1 MLLSII
7 TFILVLAILVII
19 HEFGHFIVA
28 KLCGM
33 RVDEFAFGFPPRLYG
48 HQKGDTLYA
57 INAIPLGGYVKLHGE
72 GAEVDDGDPRS
83 FHNKSLLARIAVIIA
98 GVVMNVLLA
107 FLVLT
112 VAFCIGFSSIS
123 QDLTQVPGNTVV
135 KNEVYAAEILQGSAV
150 DKAGLQPGDDLKA
163 LNQTPITSDSQLQ
176 SLTKTIQ
183 KSGNLSATL
192 TYSRNGST
200 GTLPVHLSASGA
212 ALGVGLEMQQIVR
225 VPFYRAPLI
234 AAKEVGAIVGLTW
247 DALKGF
253 GNELF
258 IHGKLDPS
266 VSGPIGIYKATASAA
281 HAGVIPT
288 VFLLVALS
296 LNLAIMNIL
305 PIPALD
311 GGRLVFLLI
320 EGIFR
325 KRVVAERIENI
336 VNATGFAFIM
346 VLILVLSVRDIIKL

>member
-7 TFILVLAILVII
+7 SFIAILAILVLI
-19 HEFGHFIVA
+19 HELGHFAVA

-33 RVDEFAFGFPPRLYG
+33 RVDEFAFGFPPRLFG
-48 HQKGDTLYA
+48 RQKGETMYA

-72 GAEVDDGDPRS
+72 GSEVDDGDPRS
-83 FHNKSLLARIAVIIA
+83 FRNKPLLARIAVIIA

-107 FLVLT
+107 FTVLT
-112 VAFCIGFSSIS
+112 VAFSVGFSSIS
-123 QDLTQVPGNTVV
+123 QDLTQVPGHTVV
-135 KNEVYAAEILQGSAV
+135 KNDVYAAEILANSAA
-150 DKAGLQPGDDLKA
+150 DKAGLKAGDTLDM
-163 LNQTPITSDSQLQ
+163 LNSTVITSDSQLQ
-176 SLTKTIQ
+176 ATTKALQTSGALDAQLTVIR
-183 KSGNLSATL
+183 SGKQLST
-192 TYSRNGST
+192 
-200 GTLPVHLSASGA
+200 PVHLAATGP
-212 ALGVGLEMQQIVR
+212 ALGVGLEMQQIIR

-234 AAKEVGAIVGLTW
+234 AAKEVASIVGLTW

-253 GNELF
+253 GSKLF
-258 IHGKLDPS
+258 VHGKLDPS

-281 HAGVIPT
+281 HTGIVAT

-311 GGRLVFLLI
+311 GGRLVFLVI

-325 KRVVAERIENI
+325 KRVIAEKVENV
-336 VNATGFAFIM
+336 VNAAGFALIM
-346 VLILVLSVRDIIKL
+346 GLIVVLSIRDVIHF